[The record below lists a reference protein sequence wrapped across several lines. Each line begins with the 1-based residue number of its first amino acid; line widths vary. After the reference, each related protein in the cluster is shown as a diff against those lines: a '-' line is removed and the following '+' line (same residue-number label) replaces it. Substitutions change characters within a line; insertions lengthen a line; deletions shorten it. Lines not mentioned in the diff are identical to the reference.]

1 VAAEPTGVR
10 AYARHRTARAARGDA
25 GFEPTSHVAVLKAIA
40 AGRLEGAVEGEG
52 RRIRIDFAKADELW
66 AANTDP
72 AQQRS
77 SAIRGAMEEWSRAH
91 PSLERSE
98 EPSDGKTIAEVRLD
112 LMKWQARRERLTY
125 LRERAKMIPAKDV
138 EKATF
143 EQARRF
149 RNRALELADRVC
161 DRLATETKPARVR
174 VLLLGELRQVL
185 ELDAEDALGRA
196 PPKKPA
202 RRRARRRKARRIDE
216 ESAA

>member
-1 VAAEPTGVR
+1 VASEPTGVR
-10 AYARHRTARAARGDA
+10 AYARHRTARAARGDP
-25 GFEPTSHVAVLKAIA
+25 GFEPTSHVAVLKAIV
-40 AGRLEGAVEGEG
+40 AGRLTGAVEGEG
-52 RRIRIDFAKADELW
+52 RKTRIDFAKADELW

-72 AQQRS
+72 AQQRPGPDGLS
-77 SAIRGAMEEWSRAH
+77 VEDARQVA
-91 PSLERSE
+91 SL
-98 EPSDGKTIAEVRLD
+98 PAVRLE
-112 LMKWQARRERLTY
+112 LMKWQARREKLTY

-202 RRRARRRKARRIDE
+202 RRRARRRKARRAAP
-216 ESAA
+216 SAAADGGAP

>member
-52 RRIRIDFAKADELW
+52 RRIRIDFGKADELW

-72 AQQRS
+72 SQQRRE
-77 SAIRGAMEEWSRAH
+77 AGA
-91 PSLERSE
+91 E
-98 EPSDGKTIAEVRLD
+98 EPSFAEVRLE
-112 LMKWQARRERLTY
+112 LMKWQARREKLTY

-185 ELDAEDALGRA
+185 ELDADDALGRA
-196 PPKKPA
+196 APKKPA
-202 RRRARRRKARRIDE
+202 RGRVRRRKPRR
-216 ESAA
+216 AAPAAAADGGAP